1 MNYISRQQR
10 DTARINH
17 KSHGS
22 VIQSMPIL
30 LSPPTV
36 SFVLIIFPRL
46 LSPLFF
52 FNKPLLSSLHSLS
65 HIVLDCFHV
74 TKRIRKMFYEQLL
87 FYSGGGASSG
97 GINVPSVARL
107 GSINTRYQRGYSSVS
122 SSCSSRRRLQTSSC
136 STMGRL

>member
-1 MNYISRQQR
+1 MNYISRQHR
-10 DTARINH
+10 DTTKINH
-17 KSHGS
+17 KPRGS

-30 LSPPTV
+30 LSPPRV
-36 SFVLIIFPRL
+36 SFVLIIFPL
-46 LSPLFF
+46 LLFPLFF

-65 HIVLDCFHV
+65 RIVLVCFHV
-74 TKRIRKMFYEQLL
+74 TKRIRKMFSKQPHC
-87 FYSGGGASSG
+87 YSGGGASSG